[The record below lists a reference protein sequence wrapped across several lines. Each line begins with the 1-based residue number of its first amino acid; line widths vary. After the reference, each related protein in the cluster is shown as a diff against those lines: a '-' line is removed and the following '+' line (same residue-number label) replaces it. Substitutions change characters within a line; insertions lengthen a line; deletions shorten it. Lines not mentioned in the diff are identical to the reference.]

1 MQYQQY
7 FYNYYENPKE
17 VETFHSTYK
26 KNLNDQQL
34 LEIQNKI
41 QTLFEKQKISLN
53 AKKQLIYQQIVQ
65 LQYPYR
71 KKFICSSWVRG
82 FCFFQ
87 TKDCIHAHGID
98 DLNYNKDDDISIS
111 AQTMYERIDMKS
123 LTSSLNYIYLYEF
136 CQYYNL
142 PCQKDYSL
150 EQINNDRTIRTT
162 IREYTRTKMFEE
174 FYLMI
179 RRQYPDIFLTEQF
192 LVQEFIRIGVG
203 SDAFGFSIKSIRI
216 ASYLMKNMCY
226 IAKFQ
231 QPPSLG
237 TYSNFV
243 LLRDKNLDIYEYFKA
258 KVIEVL
264 KEIKKTQKP
273 LIESNIRQLVKQSQL
288 TELEPCFEIYLVKD
302 NMCLFRFF
310 KTWAIHDEEFLKQCI
325 QLFENT
331 IETSDQLLNHIV
343 FDCCSDKSEKIMR
356 KNKLIEEYLSKQ
368 YKNQKKKLCR
378 YWLRGLCIFEKQQCQ
393 YSHGIEDLV
402 YEAYDEKIDDPD
414 YIDFMSQ
421 KPLWKQR
428 SYVSLFQEQEILLQK
443 GLIDKIHSQEDLD
456 NTKELR
462 ENIRDIMQKNAMEL
476 FMEEIWKYYGR
487 ETILTE
493 SFIVREF
500 RRVGFFKLGYTLKNQ
515 MIVDIVAINKCFVS
529 QTVLPPLV
537 QKTQI
542 LYAFPPYEK
551 AIKHYVSK
559 TLKAFIEKKQ
569 EIDLEEQNEEQKLR
583 NQQENSAKKDT
594 FIDNYEIDKQF
605 EDEEQIINKVKQ
617 QQLEENDEQNQPLF
631 TVNEF
636 KIKKEFYRDPQ
647 ADIPPLHLIQ
657 KHYNKQLEEIIND
670 ILDNQDFKDA
680 LQQNIPQ
687 FNLKALKNCLI
698 LDSDTQKIQNAIN
711 VLLQKKTQK
720 MIFNFDKFL
729 YNIYL
734 QFRPQIRAT
743 IGFTKFKENFKQIL
757 TEKYDCEV
765 FNMSCKSLALQ
776 KKIFK
781 QSVKQNNQ
789 KHQKNNLTAKSDE
802 KQYKEQIL
810 QDKYIFKQAQIDLKD
825 RIKIVDTIQSIDEAL
840 RILQQQSYLG
850 VDLEGSLS
858 KHGHIELIQISY
870 HDFIQNHSFIYVF
883 DFVEMEKQQEVFI
896 LAKKA
901 IKQIMEDKSI
911 IKILQGCQKDALALY
926 HLFSTQIINGLD
938 TQVAHNFIIQLKAL
952 SDLKQNNKKKIKDLQ
967 YFNCGLN
974 QILQIYNA
982 PNGLNPLKAKF
993 QSIFVDPVQS
1003 AHYMKQRPINE
1014 EFLIYSSK
1022 DVEDLIPVFFNILKS
1037 LISNLKTLYDV
1048 IDSQTATEL
1057 ILKVSQVT
1065 TNYKQK

>member
-1 MQYQQY
+1 
-7 FYNYYENPKE
+7 
-17 VETFHSTYK
+17 
-26 KNLNDQQL
+26 
-34 LEIQNKI
+34 
-41 QTLFEKQKISLN
+41 
-53 AKKQLIYQQIVQ
+53 
-65 LQYPYR
+65 
-71 KKFICSSWVRG
+71 
-82 FCFFQ
+82 
-87 TKDCIHAHGID
+87 
-98 DLNYNKDDDISIS
+98 
-111 AQTMYERIDMKS
+111 MKS

-136 CQYYNL
+136 CLYYNL
-142 PCQKDYSL
+142 PCQKEYTL

-162 IREYTRTKMFEE
+162 IREYTRTKMFED

-179 RRQYPDIFLTEQF
+179 RKQYPDIFITENF
-192 LVQEFIRIGVG
+192 LVQEFIRVGVG

-237 TYSNFV
+237 IYSNFI
-243 LLRDKNLDIYEYFKA
+243 LLRDKNLDIQEYFKA

-273 LIESNIRQLVKQSQL
+273 LIESNIRQLVKQSQQ

-310 KTWAIHDEEFLKQCI
+310 KVWAINDEEFLKQCI

-331 IETSDQLLNHIV
+331 IENSDQLLNNII

-356 KNKLIEEYLSKQ
+356 KNKLIEEYLQ
-368 YKNQKKKLCR
+368 MQFKNQKKKLCR

-393 YSHGIEDLV
+393 YSHGIEDLI

-421 KPLWKQR
+421 KPLWKLR
-428 SYVSLFQEQEILLQK
+428 SYVSLYKEQQILLQK

-462 ENIRDIMQKNAMEL
+462 ENIRDIMQKDAMEL
-476 FMEEIWKYYGR
+476 FMEEIWKHYGR
-487 ETILTE
+487 EIVLTE
-493 SFIVREF
+493 SFVVREF

-515 MIVDIVAINKCFVS
+515 MIVDIVAINKCFVY

-537 QKTQI
+537 QKQQI
-542 LYAFPPYEK
+542 LRAFPPYQK
-551 AIKHYVSK
+551 TIKYYVSK
-559 TLKAFIEKKQ
+559 TLKVFIEKKQ
-569 EIDLEEQNEEQKLR
+569 EIELEEQNEEQKLR
-583 NQQENSAKKDT
+583 NQQDTSTKKDNLIENS
-594 FIDNYEIDKQF
+594 EGEKQF
-605 EDEEQIINKVKQ
+605 DDEEQIFNKEKQ
-617 QQLEENDEQNQPLF
+617 QQLEENEESNQPLF

-647 ADIPPLHLIQ
+647 ADIPPLHLVQ

-670 ILDNQDFKDA
+670 IFENEEFQDA

-698 LDSDTQKIQNAIN
+698 LDSDTQKIQNAISI
-711 VLLQKKTQK
+711 LLQKKNQK
-720 MIFNFDKFL
+720 IIFNFDKFL

-757 TEKYDCEV
+757 TEKYDCEI

-776 KKIFK
+776 KKILK
-781 QSVKQNNQ
+781 HHIKQNIQ
-789 KHQKNNLTAKSDE
+789 KHQKNNLSAKPDE
-802 KQYKEQIL
+802 KQFKEQIL
-810 QDKYIFKQAQIDLKD
+810 QDKYVFEKAKVDLKN
-825 RIKIVDTIQSIDEAL
+825 RIKIVDSIQSIDEAL
-840 RILQQQSYLG
+840 LILQQQSYLG

-870 HDFIQNHSFIYVF
+870 HDFQQNHSIIYVF
-883 DFVEMEKQQEVFI
+883 DFVEMEKQQEVLI
-896 LAKKA
+896 HAKQA
-901 IKQIMEDKSI
+901 IKLIMENKLT
-911 IKILQGCQKDALALY
+911 IKILQGCQKDALALF
-926 HLFSTQIINGLD
+926 HLFGTQIVNGLD

-952 SDLKQNNKKKIKDLQ
+952 SDLKQSNKKKIKDLQ

-974 QILQIYNA
+974 QILQLYNA

-993 QSIFVDPVQS
+993 QSIFVDPIQS
-1003 AHYMKQRPINE
+1003 AHYMKSRPINE

-1022 DVEDLIPVFFNILKS
+1022 DVEDLIPVFFNILKQ
-1037 LISNLKTLYDV
+1037 LILNLKSLYDV
-1048 IDSQTATEL
+1048 IDNQTATEL

-1065 TNYKQK
+1065 TIYKQK